1 MLQSDSTGILQRLLK
16 YPPVEDIR
24 VLTSMAK
31 RYQSYILGG
40 CVTAKPSVL
49 PQQISVPTP
58 ISLSSSDRSA
68 PVLFASPTAARKP
81 AASNFLQEPTTVPSP
96 QQTPLSSPGPLTLPV
111 EPRRSKFD
119 RALSL
124 LQDQV
129 ARGSLAP
136 EEVRE
141 ALELLRQV
149 KVELRL

>member
-1 MLQSDSTGILQRLLK
+1 
-16 YPPVEDIR
+16 
-24 VLTSMAK
+24 MAK

-49 PQQISVPTP
+49 PQQISTPTP
-58 ISLSSSDRSA
+58 ISLISSA
-68 PVLFASPTAARKP
+68 PVLFTPQTAGRKP
-81 AASNFLQEPTTVPSP
+81 VLPSPNPLQEHTFPSP
-96 QQTPLSSPGPLTLPV
+96 QPPSLPSSGPLSLPV

-129 ARGSLAP
+129 ARGSLVP

-149 KVELRL
+149 KAELRL